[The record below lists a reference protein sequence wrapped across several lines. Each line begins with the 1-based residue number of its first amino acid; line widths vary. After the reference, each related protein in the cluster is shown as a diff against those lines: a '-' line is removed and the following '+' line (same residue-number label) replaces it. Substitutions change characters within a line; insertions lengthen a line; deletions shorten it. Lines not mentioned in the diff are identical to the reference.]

1 MTSAQQLGRMSV
13 LRKRGVVSILV
24 AMCASRI
31 AAGMIPFGL
40 VTYFASRN
48 DFASAGF
55 SSTIFM
61 IAVSLSGPVKSRII
75 QKYAPGVIIVSMAII
90 SSVAFCLCIASS
102 FYLHSTIFAFLLI
115 ALGAISAPPTGAVV
129 RSAWNQISGSP
140 SEKKFLHSIDSVM
153 EEAVFALTPILTS
166 IIWVSIGPQW
176 GVPLGSIAGFIGSYI
191 VVQVG
196 KNSDAKKLF
205 SINRKQSQIEQNES
219 CRNRGINSFRLYF
232 SLKSV
237 GLLLPSLGIGISIGT
252 LTIVLPAW
260 ASSYTKSQAI
270 SGVIL
275 GVISLSGAISASCG
289 DRLSPYKADERK
301 KIIYYGVPLTV
312 SLFLFSIADNIFTEV
327 LSAIMFGY
335 GMTPIFVSS
344 YMLVSALYN
353 EEFHTELNASL
364 GAAFNIGSGCSTAVV
379 GSFIREIPINILL
392 LLLALVAFFLCVVA
406 PWVGLRSVHDAE
418 VAR

>member
-140 SEKKFLHSIDSVM
+140 REKKNF
-153 EEAVFALTPILTS
+153 
-166 IIWVSIGPQW
+166 
-176 GVPLGSIAGFIGSYI
+176 
-191 VVQVG
+191 
-196 KNSDAKKLF
+196 
-205 SINRKQSQIEQNES
+205 
-219 CRNRGINSFRLYF
+219 
-232 SLKSV
+232 
-237 GLLLPSLGIGISIGT
+237 
-252 LTIVLPAW
+252 
-260 ASSYTKSQAI
+260 
-270 SGVIL
+270 
-275 GVISLSGAISASCG
+275 
-289 DRLSPYKADERK
+289 
-301 KIIYYGVPLTV
+301 
-312 SLFLFSIADNIFTEV
+312 
-327 LSAIMFGY
+327 
-335 GMTPIFVSS
+335 
-344 YMLVSALYN
+344 
-353 EEFHTELNASL
+353 
-364 GAAFNIGSGCSTAVV
+364 AFNRFGDGGSCIRTDANINLDNMGFNRASM
-379 GSFIREIPINILL
+379 GSSSGIHR
-392 LLLALVAFFLCVVA
+392 
-406 PWVGLRSVHDAE
+406 GLYR
-418 VAR
+418 